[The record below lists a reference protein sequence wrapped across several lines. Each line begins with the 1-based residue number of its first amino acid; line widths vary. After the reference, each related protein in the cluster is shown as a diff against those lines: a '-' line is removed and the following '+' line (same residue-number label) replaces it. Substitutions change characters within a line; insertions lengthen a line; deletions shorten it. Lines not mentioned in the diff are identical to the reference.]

1 MLMET
6 DLLYKGLLIAQGA
19 ALLTLL
25 PLSPGLAR
33 ESAADVAGLWRLDMT
48 SPQGATTL
56 GAMTVQKNKDN
67 GAYEG
72 KVITNG
78 GIEAFPIR
86 SLQIQARRMT
96 MEVDSPRG
104 LVVFRGDLGSSGQ
117 SFSGTL
123 TYHDGRDFS
132 MTGVR
137 QQALHSPSPGKA
149 NP

>member
-1 MLMET
+1 MKRMLM
-6 DLLYKGLLIAQGA
+6 IALAVA
-19 ALLTLL
+19 AL
-25 PLSPGLAR
+25 PAVA
-33 ESAADVAGLWRLDMT
+33 SAQEQGPNLAGLWRFDMT

-56 GAMTVQKNKDN
+56 GAMTVLRNKDS

-78 GIEAFPIR
+78 GAEALPIR
-86 SLQIQARRMT
+86 SIQIQSRRMT

-104 LVVFRGDLGSSGQ
+104 PVVFRGDLGPSGQ
-117 SFSGTL
+117 SFSGML

-132 MTGVR
+132 MTGVK
-137 QQALHSPSPGKA
+137 QQAALPSPPTRA

>member
-1 MLMET
+1 MKRMLM
-6 DLLYKGLLIAQGA
+6 IAFALA
-19 ALLTLL
+19 AL
-25 PLSPGLAR
+25 P
-33 ESAADVAGLWRLDMT
+33 SAASAQEQGPNLAGLWRFDMT

-56 GAMTVQKNKDN
+56 GAMTVQRNKDS

-78 GIEAFPIR
+78 GVEALPIR
-86 SLQIQARRMT
+86 SIQIQSRRMT

-104 LVVFRGDLGSSGQ
+104 LVVFRGDLGPSGQ

-132 MTGVR
+132 MTGVK
-137 QQALHSPSPGKA
+137 QQAPIPSPPTRT

>member
-1 MLMET
+1 MQRMLM
-6 DLLYKGLLIAQGA
+6 IAFALA
-19 ALLTLL
+19 AL
-25 PLSPGLAR
+25 PAAA
-33 ESAADVAGLWRLDMT
+33 SAQEHEPDLAGLWRFDMT

-56 GAMTVQKNKDN
+56 GAMTVLRNKDS

-78 GIEAFPIR
+78 GVEALPIR
-86 SLQIQARRMT
+86 SLQIQSRRMT

-104 LVVFRGDLGSSGQ
+104 LVVFRGDLGPSGQ
-117 SFSGTL
+117 GFSGTL

-132 MTGVR
+132 MAGVK
-137 QQALHSPSPGKA
+137 QAPLPSPPMRA

>member
-6 DLLYKGLLIAQGA
+6 DLLHKGLLIAQGA

-33 ESAADVAGLWRLDMT
+33 ESAADVAGLWRFDMT

-78 GIEAFPIR
+78 GVGALPIR

-96 MEVDSPRG
+96 KEVDSPRG
-104 LVVFRGDLGSSGQ
+104 LVVYRGDLGCWGQ
-117 SFSGTL
+117 SFSGTH

-132 MTGVR
+132 RSGIK
-137 QQALHSPSPGKA
+137 QQALRAPSPGVA
-149 NP
+149 NR

>member
-1 MLMET
+1 MKRMLM
-6 DLLYKGLLIAQGA
+6 IALVVAAVPAAASAQEQGPN
-19 ALLTLL
+19 L
-25 PLSPGLAR
+25 
-33 ESAADVAGLWRLDMT
+33 AGLWRFDMT

-56 GAMTVQKNKDN
+56 GAMTVQRNKDS

-78 GIEAFPIR
+78 GVEALPIR
-86 SLQIQARRMT
+86 SIQIQSRRMT

-104 LVVFRGDLGSSGQ
+104 PVVFRGDLGPAGQ
-117 SFSGTL
+117 TFSGTL

-132 MTGVR
+132 MTGVK
-137 QQALHSPSPGKA
+137 QQAPLPSQSRRA

>member
-1 MLMET
+1 MKRMLM
-6 DLLYKGLLIAQGA
+6 IAFAVA
-19 ALLTLL
+19 AL
-25 PLSPGLAR
+25 PAAA
-33 ESAADVAGLWRLDMT
+33 SAQEHGPDLAGLWRFDMT

-56 GAMTVQKNKDN
+56 GAMTVLRNKNS

-78 GIEAFPIR
+78 GVEALPIR
-86 SLQIQARRMT
+86 SIQVQARRMT

-104 LVVFRGDLGSSGQ
+104 LVVFRGDLGPTDQ

-123 TYHDGRDFS
+123 TYNEGPDIS
-132 MTGVR
+132 MAGVK
-137 QQALHSPSPGKA
+137 QQAPLPSPSTRA